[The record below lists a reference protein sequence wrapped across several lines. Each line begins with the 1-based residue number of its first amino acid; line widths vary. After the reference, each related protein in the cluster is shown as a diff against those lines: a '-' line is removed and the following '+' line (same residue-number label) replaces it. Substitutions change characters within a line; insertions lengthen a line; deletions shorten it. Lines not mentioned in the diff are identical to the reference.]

1 MKSPSWLWSA
11 KPVSPWNCVCYLTFF
26 RFHLIMVF
34 SQRCL
39 FPLFPQLSFQA
50 QKGGAN
56 TPEFGAFF
64 PQFRIHF
71 P

>member
-1 MKSPSWLWSA
+1 
-11 KPVSPWNCVCYLTFF
+11 
-26 RFHLIMVF
+26 MVF